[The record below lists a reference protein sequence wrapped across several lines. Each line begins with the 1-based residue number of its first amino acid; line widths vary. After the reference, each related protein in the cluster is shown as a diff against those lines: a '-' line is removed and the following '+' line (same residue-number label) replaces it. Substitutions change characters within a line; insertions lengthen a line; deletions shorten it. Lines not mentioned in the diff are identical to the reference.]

1 MEENETNIPTIDT
14 VEQPYDPASLENIKR
29 VLDMSLKAGRPQ
41 SFEIEVDGLRVVQ
54 RTPVLEMF
62 DTYKPFIHHATK
74 KITVTVYRGVRT
86 PACTKHVF
94 SKDNDKPINENLGNV
109 QQQSVNSNPPGF
121 LSGTEVKQMMQDM
134 LDKERM
140 NNRIVTLEE
149 KLDDRDKKVK
159 EAEDYIMRLQAGIE
173 KLKQEVES
181 KGSQLIDKFM
191 EIAKNPPDWI
201 KLLILQNSKEQKNGL
216 SGTDKEESSE
226 SEVTISKKQPQL
238 SEDEKEFIGF
248 MKRMDENLDEDE
260 YGLLM
265 IINDKLIEES
275 ELIEKVANL
284 IEVKLP
290 EEE

>member
-1 MEENETNIPTIDT
+1 MEENETNIPTIDS
-14 VEQPYDPASLENIKR
+14 VEQTYDPASLENIKR

-62 DTYKPFIHHATK
+62 DTYKPFIHPATR
-74 KITVTVYRGVRT
+74 KIIVTVYRGVRT

-94 SKDNDKPINENLGNV
+94 SRDNEKPLAENLGNI
-109 QQQSVNSNPPGF
+109 QQQPATPPGF

-149 KLDDRDKKVK
+149 KLEDRDKKVK
-159 EAEDYIMRLQAGIE
+159 EAEDYIMRLQGGIE

-181 KGSQLIDKFM
+181 KGSQLLDKFLD
-191 EIAKNPPDWI
+191 IAKNPPDWI
-201 KLLILQNSKEQKNGL
+201 KLMILQNSKSEKKGL

-226 SEVTISKKQPQL
+226 EEVTIRKKQPL
-238 SEDEKEFIGF
+238 SEEEKEFIEL
-248 MKRMDENLDEDE
+248 MKRMEENLDEDQ

-265 IINDKLIEES
+265 MVNDKLIEES
-275 ELIEKVANL
+275 ELIEKVADL
-284 IEVKLP
+284 IDVKLP

>member
-1 MEENETNIPTIDT
+1 MEENETNIPSIDI
-14 VEQPYDPASLENIKR
+14 VEQPYDPASLDNIKR

-62 DTYKPFIHHATK
+62 DTYKPFIHSATR
-74 KITVTVYRGVRT
+74 KIIVTVYRGVRT

-94 SKDNDKPINENLGNV
+94 SKDNDKPVNENLGNV
-109 QQQSVNSNPPGF
+109 QQPVNANPPGF

-159 EAEDYIMRLQAGIE
+159 EAEDYIMRLQSGIE
-173 KLKQEVES
+173 KLRQEVES

-216 SGTDKEESSE
+216 SGTDNEESSE
-226 SEVTISKKQPQL
+226 DEVTIRKKQPQL
-238 SEDEKEFIGF
+238 SEDEKEFIIL
-248 MKRMDENLDEDE
+248 MKRMEENLDEDE

-265 IINDKLIEES
+265 MVNDKLIEES
-275 ELIEKVANL
+275 DLIEKVADL
-284 IEVKLP
+284 IDVKLP